1 MEALIAGENQS
12 NNNGPNGGKGTSKC
26 PVCRK
31 KVMRPPPAGGGK
43 GKDRRD
49 VIPLEI
55 KCVTRSQLLKGK
67 GRAR

>member
-12 NNNGPNGGKGTSKC
+12 NPGDPGKGTSKC

-31 KVMRPPPAGGGK
+31 KVVRPGGK
-43 GKDRRD
+43 GRDRRD

-55 KCVTRSQLLKGK
+55 KCVTRSQLVKGK
-67 GRAR
+67 AKAKI